1 MATYNLTPQQ
11 QAVVDDRGG
20 ALLVSAAA
28 GSGKTMVLVERVLKR
43 VAEEQAN
50 LDDFLLITFTQ
61 AAAAELRGKLVERLS
76 RELAVRPGDRHLQKQ
91 MNRVYLAQIS
101 TVHAFCGALLREYG
115 HRLDLPAD
123 FRTCDEREAEL
134 LRTRAMEQTLEDAY
148 TAGDAQILAA
158 LDMLG
163 AGRTDAALPDIILK
177 VYSDLQCACDP
188 AARLRE
194 LRESLDV
201 SACTDVGQTVW
212 GAYLLAELRSSLQNC
227 IELAENARRA
237 AMSEPE
243 LAACAQCFDDDLAM
257 LRGLL
262 EVRTWA
268 EAGSAKPSYR
278 HWPGKGKDNVLK
290 EQLHD
295 QRDRIK
301 DIVKKA
307 LQRFQLPSEEALS
320 DMASCTDALSGL
332 LLLTERF
339 SENYHTLKRRRH
351 VLDFNDLEH
360 ETLRLLTQGTSTPT
374 PAAREIAQRFTEIMV
389 DEYQDSN
396 AVQEAIFQ
404 AVSKQG
410 RNLFFVGDIKQSI
423 YRFRRADPT
432 LFLKKYHAFADYTAA
447 ADGEPRKILLSVN
460 FRSRPEILEAANDV
474 FRLTMTERIGGLRYG
489 EDEALRTLSPEAV
502 PLRPPA
508 VELHCIDNEGVQ
520 TERKL
525 LREEIEAEFVARRIH
540 EMLHNGEMIPDG
552 DGERPIRAGDIMILL
567 RSLSGK
573 AEVYMQALR
582 RCGIRSA
589 CGSENIF
596 DTEEIGL
603 VTALLQVVDNPHQDI
618 PLLSVLLSPI
628 FSFRADALARMRA
641 QQRDGDLYDALCA
654 APEAADFLQ
663 TLTAL
668 RDLAQTSTLREL
680 LDVFDERLYL
690 RAIFSAMDG
699 GAQRIEN
706 LEAFFALADSFETE
720 TRRGLPA
727 FLRHLDALREK
738 GCRTQA
744 AAAPDAVR
752 LMTVHSAKGLEF
764 PVVFL
769 ADLGKLFNMDD
780 AKAAVLTDSELG
792 IASNVLDAE
801 RGLVYPSIARLALTN
816 RKRRESLSEEM
827 RLLYVAMTRPKYRL
841 VMSVCMG
848 RLQSLLK
855 RLSQSLSI
863 PLAQA
868 TVESALRM
876 GDWVLMAALTR
887 TEAGELFAV
896 AGNPGCAGV
905 SQYPWRITYR
915 SGSDFVPS
923 AQMPESSA
931 VCDETPLLLPELLH
945 YAHPAATAAPSKL
958 TATQLKGRSL
968 DDEVAAQT
976 VRVPE
981 LTFAKPSFTSGLR
994 PLTPAERGT
1003 AMHLAMQFIRYER
1016 CTSLDGVLAELKRL
1030 TEQGFLTPQ
1039 QGEAVRPEK
1048 LLAFF
1053 TSEIGRRV
1061 LSARRLVREFKFS
1074 VLQDARLLG
1083 SALAG
1088 EQVLL
1093 QGVTDCCIVE
1103 DGGLTILDF
1112 KSDHVAPGREHERG
1126 EYYRGQLDA
1135 YSLALTRIFEL
1146 PVRERI
1152 LWFFSTD
1159 TAVCL

>member
-1 MATYNLTPQQ
+1 MATYDLTPQQ

-43 VAEEQAN
+43 VTQEQAN

-148 TAGDAQILAA
+148 TAGDDRILAA

-163 AGRTDAALPDIILK
+163 AGRTDAALPEVILK
-177 VYSDLQCACDP
+177 VYADLQCACDP
-188 AARLRE
+188 AQRLRE
-194 LRESLDV
+194 LHESLDT

-227 IELAENARRA
+227 IELTQSAYRA
-237 AMSEPE
+237 ALPE
-243 LAACAQCFDDDLAM
+243 ANLAGCAQCFAADEAM
-257 LRGLL
+257 LRGLTEL
-262 EVRTWA
+262 QTWTEVA
-268 EAGSAKPSYR
+268 NAKPAYCR
-278 HWPGKGKDNVLK
+278 WPTKEKDNALK
-290 EQLHD
+290 EQLHN

-307 LQRFQLPSEEALS
+307 LQRFRLPSEEALA
-320 DMASCTDALSGL
+320 DLAACKDALTGL

-339 SENYHTLKRRRH
+339 AANYSALKRRRH

-360 ETLRLLTQGTSTPT
+360 ETLRLLTQGTDAPT

-396 AVQEAIFQ
+396 AVQETIFR

-410 RNLFFVGDIKQSI
+410 RNLFFVGDVKQSI

-460 FRSRPEILEAANDV
+460 FRSRPEILAAANDV
-474 FRLTMTERIGGLRYG
+474 FRLTMNDRVGGLRYG
-489 EDEALRTLSPEAV
+489 EAEALRTLSPEPA
-502 PLRPPA
+502 PLSTPA

-520 TERKL
+520 SERKL
-525 LREEIEAEFVARRIH
+525 LREEIEAEFVARRIR
-540 EMLHNGEMIPDG
+540 EMLQNGETIPDG
-552 DGERPIRAGDIMILL
+552 EGTRPVRAGDIMILL

-582 RCGIRSA
+582 RYGIRSA

-628 FSFRADALARMRA
+628 FSFRADTLARLRA
-641 QQRDGDLYDALCA
+641 VQREGDVFDALCA

-663 TLTAL
+663 TLTGL

-752 LMTVHSAKGLEF
+752 LMTIHSSKGLEF

-769 ADLGKLFNMDD
+769 ADLGKQFNMDD
-780 AKAAVLTDSELG
+780 ARAAVLTDSELG
-792 IASNVLDAE
+792 LASNVLDAE
-801 RGLVYPSIARLALTN
+801 RGLVYPSVARLAISS
-816 RKRRESLSEEM
+816 RKRRETLSEEM

-841 VMSVCMG
+841 VMSFCTG
-848 RLQSLLK
+848 RLQALLT
-855 RLSQSLSI
+855 RLSQSLSV

-868 TVESALRM
+868 TVEGAVRM

-887 TEAGELFAV
+887 TEAGALFAV
-896 AGNPGCAGV
+896 AGNPGCACV
-905 SQYPWRITYR
+905 SQYPWRITYQ
-915 SGSDFVPS
+915 SGNDFIPS
-923 AQMPESSA
+923 AQA
-931 VCDETPLLLPELLH
+931 VEENSVRDETPLLLPELLR

-968 DDEVAAQT
+968 DDEVAEQT

-981 LTFAKPSFTSGLR
+981 LTFAKPRFTSGLR

-1003 AMHLAMQFIRYER
+1003 AMHLAMQFLRYER
-1016 CTSLDGVLAELKRL
+1016 CTSLDGILAELKRL
-1030 TEQGFLTPQ
+1030 TEQGFLTQQ

-1053 TSEIGRRV
+1053 TSETGRRV
-1061 LSARRLVREFKFS
+1061 LSAKRLVREFKFS
-1074 VLQDARLLG
+1074 VLQDAALLG

-1103 DGGLTILDF
+1103 DDGLTILDF
-1112 KSDHVAPGREHERG
+1112 KSDRVAPGQERTRG

-1135 YSLALTRIFEL
+1135 YSLALARIFEL
-1146 PVRERI
+1146 PVKERI